1 MRALPSG
8 PCLWLL
14 LVVALAV
21 GGGSEHPRLRRAVL
35 RDLTRGKVEVKAFV
49 TQDIPLYHNLEMKHL
64 PGADPELVLLSHR
77 YEELERIPLSDMT
90 REEINQLVQEL
101 GFYRKETPDA
111 PVPEEFQF
119 APAKPLPT
127 LLLPQAPTAHG
138 KTPPKRDKDEHPDL

>member
-1 MRALPSG
+1 MVQDRQEWDVKEHRRGWDGMGWRWAWGLHGPDQCCPLLDTLPS
-8 PCLWLL
+8 
-14 LVVALAV
+14 
-21 GGGSEHPRLRRAVL
+21 
-35 RDLTRGKVEVKAFV
+35 
-49 TQDIPLYHNLEMKHL
+49 HNLEMKHL

-127 LLLPQAPTAHG
+127 LLPPQAPTAHG
-138 KTPPKRDKDEHPDL
+138 KTPPKRDKEEHPDL

>member
-1 MRALPSG
+1 ACRSPQ
-8 PCLWLL
+8 
-14 LVVALAV
+14 
-21 GGGSEHPRLRRAVL
+21 
-35 RDLTRGKVEVKAFV
+35 VKAFV

-119 APAKPLPT
+119 APAKPLST
-127 LLLPQAPTAHG
+127 LPSPQAPTTDSE
-138 KTPPKRDKDEHPDL
+138 TPPKHDKGEHPDL

>member
-1 MRALPSG
+1 PQ
-8 PCLWLL
+8 
-14 LVVALAV
+14 
-21 GGGSEHPRLRRAVL
+21 
-35 RDLTRGKVEVKAFV
+35 VKAFV

-127 LLLPQAPTAHG
+127 LLPPQAPTADG
-138 KTPPKRDKDEHPDL
+138 KTAPRHDKEEHPDL